1 MKDLIDRCGE
11 SFEKRASSP
20 DERRKFLVDAG
31 ILNEEVVK
39 LRIALIGSRQLEQKE
54 EYFKDIKLCYNVCM
68 RLAQLGVTFT
78 SGLCELGMDGIAQKA
93 YSQAVDLGLASESQ
107 FEVYVADQYNIR
119 RSTLPRK
126 HLAIIRNKD
135 LIAETER
142 IASEVHLAC
151 DKCNEWARGMHSRNC
166 HQILGYD
173 LQSPVDAVICWT
185 PDGNIVGGT
194 ATALKLSMKAG
205 IPIFNLDVSGKE
217 SVLNDIKNFLESR
230 KD

>member
-1 MKDLIDRCGE
+1 MR
-11 SFEKRASSP
+11 
-20 DERRKFLVDAG
+20 V
-31 ILNEEVVK
+31 
-39 LRIALIGSRQLEQKE
+39 ALICSRQLEQKE
-54 EYFKDIKLCYNVCM
+54 EYFKDIKLCHNVCM

-93 YSQAVDLGLASESQ
+93 YSKAVDLGLAKESQ

-126 HLAIIRNKD
+126 HLAIVRNKD
-135 LIAETER
+135 LISETER
-142 IASEVHLAC
+142 IASEVHPAW
-151 DKCNEWARGMHSRNC
+151 DRCNEWARGMHSRNC

-173 LQSPVDAVICWT
+173 LKSPVDAVICWT
-185 PDGNIVGGT
+185 PDGKMVGGT
-194 ATALKLSMKAG
+194 RTALLLTQDAG
-205 IPIFNLDVSGKE
+205 IPIFNLGVSDKK

>member
-1 MKDLIDRCGE
+1 M
-11 SFEKRASSP
+11 
-20 DERRKFLVDAG
+20 
-31 ILNEEVVK
+31 
-39 LRIALIGSRQLEQKE
+39 RIALIGSRQLEQKE
-54 EYFKDIKLCYNVCM
+54 EYFKDIKLCHNVCM

-93 YSQAVDLGLASESQ
+93 YSQAVDLGYANETQ

-126 HLAIIRNKD
+126 HLAIVRNKD

-142 IASEVHLAC
+142 IASEVHPAW
-151 DKCNEWARGMHSRNC
+151 DRCNEWARGMHSRNC

-185 PDGNIVGGT
+185 PNGNIQGGT
-194 ATALKLSMKAG
+194 ATAIRIALKYN
-205 IPIFNLDVSGKE
+205 IPVFNLGCADKDAVLQEIKSFLKE
-217 SVLNDIKNFLESR
+217 RNII
-230 KD
+230 

>member
-1 MKDLIDRCGE
+1 M
-11 SFEKRASSP
+11 
-20 DERRKFLVDAG
+20 
-31 ILNEEVVK
+31 
-39 LRIALIGSRQLEQKE
+39 RIALIGSRQLEQKQ
-54 EYFKDIKLCYNVCM
+54 EYFDDIELCYNVCM

-78 SGLCELGMDGIAQKA
+78 SGLCEIGMDGIAQKA
-93 YSQAVDLGLASESQ
+93 YSKAVDLGLAKESQ

-126 HLAIIRNKD
+126 HLAVVRNKD

-142 IASEVHLAC
+142 IASEVHPAW

-185 PDGNIVGGT
+185 PDGKMVGGT
-194 ATALKLSMKAG
+194 RTALLLAQDAG
-205 IPIFNLDVSGKE
+205 IPIFNLGIKDKE
-217 SVLNDIKNFLESR
+217 SVLQSIKKFLE
-230 KD
+230 DGE

>member
-1 MKDLIDRCGE
+1 M
-11 SFEKRASSP
+11 
-20 DERRKFLVDAG
+20 
-31 ILNEEVVK
+31 
-39 LRIALIGSRQLEQKE
+39 RIALIGSRQLEQKE
-54 EYFKDIKLCYNVCM
+54 EYFKDIKLCHNVCM

-93 YSQAVDLGLASESQ
+93 YSKAVDLGYASETQ

-142 IASEVHLAC
+142 IASEVHPAW
-151 DKCNEWARGMHSRNC
+151 DRCNEWARGMHSRNC

-185 PDGNIVGGT
+185 PDGKIQGGT
-194 ATALKLSMKAG
+194 ATAIRIALKYN
-205 IPIFNLDVSGKE
+205 IPVFNLGTKDKE
-217 SVLNDIKNFLESR
+217 SVLQSIKKFLEESEII
-230 KD
+230 

>member
-1 MKDLIDRCGE
+1 M
-11 SFEKRASSP
+11 
-20 DERRKFLVDAG
+20 
-31 ILNEEVVK
+31 
-39 LRIALIGSRQLEQKE
+39 RIALIGSRQLEQKQ
-54 EYFKDIKLCYNVCM
+54 EYFEDIKLCYNVCM

-93 YSQAVDLGLASESQ
+93 YSKAVDLGLAKESQ

-126 HLAIIRNKD
+126 HLAIVRNKD
-135 LIAETER
+135 LISETER
-142 IASEVHLAC
+142 IASEVHPAW
-151 DKCNEWARGMHSRNC
+151 DRCNEWARGMHSRNC

-185 PDGNIVGGT
+185 PDGKIQGGT
-194 ATALKLSMKAG
+194 ATVIRISMKYD
-205 IPIFNLDVSGKE
+205 IPVFNLGVSDKK

>member
-1 MKDLIDRCGE
+1 M
-11 SFEKRASSP
+11 
-20 DERRKFLVDAG
+20 
-31 ILNEEVVK
+31 
-39 LRIALIGSRQLEQKE
+39 RIALIGSRQLEQKQ
-54 EYFKDIKLCYNVCM
+54 EYFEDIKLCYNVCM

-78 SGLCELGMDGIAQKA
+78 SGLCEIGMDGIAQKA
-93 YSQAVDLGLASESQ
+93 YSKAVDLGLAKESQ
-107 FEVYVADQYNIR
+107 FEVYVADQHNIR

-126 HLAIIRNKD
+126 HLAIVRNKD
-135 LIAETER
+135 LISETER
-142 IASEVHLAC
+142 IASEVHPAW
-151 DKCNEWARGMHSRNC
+151 DRCNEWARGMHSRNC

-185 PDGNIVGGT
+185 PDGKIVGGT

-205 IPIFNLDVSGKE
+205 IPIFNLGVSDKK

>member
-1 MKDLIDRCGE
+1 M
-11 SFEKRASSP
+11 
-20 DERRKFLVDAG
+20 
-31 ILNEEVVK
+31 
-39 LRIALIGSRQLEQKE
+39 RIALIGSRQLEQKQ
-54 EYFKDIKLCYNVCM
+54 EYFEDIKLCYNVCM

-78 SGLCELGMDGIAQKA
+78 SGLCEIGMDGIAQKA
-93 YSQAVDLGLASESQ
+93 YSKAVDLGLAKESQ

-126 HLAIIRNKD
+126 HLAIVRNKD
-135 LIAETER
+135 LISETER
-142 IASEVHLAC
+142 IASEVHPAW
-151 DKCNEWARGMHSRNC
+151 DRCNEWARGMHSRNC

-185 PDGNIVGGT
+185 PDGAVVGGT
-194 ATALKLSMKAG
+194 ATVIRIAMKYN
-205 IPIFNLDVSGKE
+205 IPVFNLGVPDKE

>member
-1 MKDLIDRCGE
+1 M
-11 SFEKRASSP
+11 
-20 DERRKFLVDAG
+20 
-31 ILNEEVVK
+31 
-39 LRIALIGSRQLEQKE
+39 RIALIGSRQLEQKQ
-54 EYFKDIKLCYNVCM
+54 EYFEDIKLCYNVCM

-93 YSQAVDLGLASESQ
+93 YSKAVDLGLAKESQ
-107 FEVYVADQYNIR
+107 FEVYVADQYNIH

-126 HLAIIRNKD
+126 HLAIVRNKD
-135 LIAETER
+135 LISETER
-142 IASEVHLAC
+142 IASEVHPAW
-151 DKCNEWARGMHSRNC
+151 DRCNEWARGMHSRNC

-185 PDGNIVGGT
+185 PDGKIQGGT
-194 ATALKLSMKAG
+194 STALRISMKYD
-205 IPIFNLDVSGKE
+205 IPVFNLGVSDKK

>member
-1 MKDLIDRCGE
+1 MR
-11 SFEKRASSP
+11 
-20 DERRKFLVDAG
+20 V
-31 ILNEEVVK
+31 
-39 LRIALIGSRQLEQKE
+39 ALIGSRQLEQKQ
-54 EYFKDIKLCYNVCM
+54 EYFEDIKLCYNVCM

-93 YSQAVDLGLASESQ
+93 YSQAVDLGLAKESQ
-107 FEVYVADQYNIR
+107 FEVYVADQHNIR
-119 RSTLPRK
+119 KSTLPRK

-135 LIAETER
+135 LISETER
-142 IASEVHLAC
+142 IASEVHPAW

-173 LQSPVDAVICWT
+173 LKSPVDAVICWT
-185 PDGNIVGGT
+185 PDGNVVGGT
-194 ATALKLSMKAG
+194 ATALKLSMKYD
-205 IPIFNLDVSGKE
+205 IPVFNLGVSDKK

>member
-1 MKDLIDRCGE
+1 M
-11 SFEKRASSP
+11 
-20 DERRKFLVDAG
+20 
-31 ILNEEVVK
+31 
-39 LRIALIGSRQLEQKE
+39 RIALIGSRQLEQKQ

-68 RLAQLGVTFT
+68 RLAELGVTFT

-93 YSQAVDLGLASESQ
+93 YSKAVDLGLAKESQ

-126 HLAIIRNKD
+126 HLAIVRNKD
-135 LIAETER
+135 LISETER
-142 IASEVHLAC
+142 IASEVHPAW
-151 DKCNEWARGMHSRNC
+151 DRCNEWARGMHSRNC

-185 PDGNIVGGT
+185 PDGAVVGGT
-194 ATALKLSMKAG
+194 ATAIRISMKAG
-205 IPIFNLDVSGKE
+205 IPVFNLGVPDKK
-217 SVLNDIKNFLESR
+217 SVLNYIKNFLESR